1 LAGRSIAQV
10 IFCIVTLLYGSADSF
25 ASSERPPSRWT
36 GTWAVAPQ
44 RGTLDARERGSLG
57 EFAQKTLRQSFRVS
71 VGGSKVRIRLSNVF
85 GQEPLTIGD
94 VHIALAASN
103 RAIFINSDK
112 TMTFHGPGSVTI
124 PAGESI
130 ISDPVKLIVK
140 PLSDVTVSMYVP
152 KAVEGDHVT
161 RHTQANQDIFV
172 ADGDVSGMASIVP
185 IANLESFYFLTNLDV
200 FGTHAAGAVAALG
213 ASITDSSNST
223 FGANLRWTNLLA
235 KRLNSMPGIRVG
247 VLNEGISGNQ
257 LLSDGAGEAAIR
269 RFERD
274 VLSQTDVRWI
284 IFSDDPINDLS
295 SHSDMELPSADQLI
309 GAVQDLITQ
318 AHSKG
323 IRFYCSTLTPNGG
336 RSARDWSEA
345 AEQRRQAINRFYRSP
360 SSPCDG
366 LVDLDRALRDPNQL
380 TRFRTQFDSGD
391 HLHPNDAGMA
401 AIANAISLRL
411 FQLGPTPQ
419 PARLNK

>member
-1 LAGRSIAQV
+1 MTRKPIAPR
-10 IFCIVTLLYGSADSF
+10 IFCIVTLLFASADS
-25 ASSERPPSRWT
+25 
-36 GTWAVAPQ
+36 
-44 RGTLDARERGSLG
+44 
-57 EFAQKTLRQSFRVS
+57 
-71 VGGSKVRIRLSNVF
+71 
-85 GQEPLTIGD
+85 
-94 VHIALAASN
+94 
-103 RAIFINSDK
+103 
-112 TMTFHGPGSVTI
+112 I
-124 PAGESI
+124 PTGESI
-130 ISDPVKLIVK
+130 VSDPVKFMVK
-140 PLSDVTVSMYVP
+140 PISDVTVSMYVP

-161 RHTQANQDIFV
+161 RHTQADQDVFV
-172 ADGDVSGMASIVP
+172 ADGDVSGMASIAP
-185 IANLESFYFLTNLDV
+185 IAILQSYYFLTNLDV
-200 FGTHAAGAVAALG
+200 FSSHAAGAVAALG

-235 KRLNSMPGIRVG
+235 KRLNGTPGACIS

-257 LLSDGAGEAAIR
+257 LLSDGDGEAAIK

-295 SHSDMELPSADQLI
+295 SHSDAELPSADHLI
-309 GAVQDLITQ
+309 GAVKDLITQ

-336 RSARDWSEA
+336 RPARDWSEA

-366 LVDLDRALRDPNQL
+366 LVDLDRAVRDPTKL
-380 TRFRTQFDSGD
+380 TRFRTRFDSGD

-401 AIANAISLRL
+401 AIADAINLQL
-411 FQLGPTPQ
+411 FQLV
-419 PARLNK
+419 PAPRRERLNK